1 MRRVQCL
8 HNIHILFPCQFLCLV
23 GLFKFAKED
32 WGPSTVFLQVFLAHC
47 TMLLSAV
54 DPKYWPPFPIFSV
67 CPTVIWLCHLG
78 VGPKTSAEI
87 CVQELGA
94 QQFIQAPPPP
104 ASFCFSLSYQGKKS
118 FSRFL
123 FQDLLL
129 LQGLLLHSFASLKR
143 QFALPRLKSFF
154 DSGTKIGSWSQP
166 IQSHLCFTISLYWRP
181 CSFS

>member
-32 WGPSTVFLQVFLAHC
+32 WGPSTVFLLVFLAHC

-104 ASFCFSLSYQGKKS
+104 ASFCFSFSYQGKKS

-123 FQDLLL
+123 FLYNKANIMKVQMRPFNTEL
-129 LQGLLLHSFASLKR
+129 LQKCLR
-143 QFALPRLKSFF
+143 
-154 DSGTKIGSWSQP
+154 
-166 IQSHLCFTISLYWRP
+166 
-181 CSFS
+181 